1 MRPTGLGRA
10 YYWYLGAQAVSVGGT
25 MMGYT
30 ALFWLGLH
38 VRHGGGTALASID
51 AAMMLPMLLFSR
63 RAGMIVAARRS
74 RQVLI
79 CTQSLQAVAIA
90 AIGTLLAAALM
101 SIWILVPLCFAIGCI
116 QCVDVTARQMFMLDL
131 TGDQALRKGT
141 SQYAAATGLAKIA
154 GPGIAGLVI
163 AIGSQ
168 TAVFFADAGSFLA
181 VVAVLCL
188 LPAAGRSLARQ
199 PEQAAPRRFRWVL
212 DLPRQVQAAALMAL
226 LVGGFGWQFSVL
238 NPLIAKNVLHV
249 GASGFGLFGTCAAIG
264 GVLGSMYSSRQKNP
278 GRYEFIA
285 WSGLLGVAECIAA
298 AMPAAW
304 AYDAVLLVIGAA
316 MQLFAVS
323 ATVYVQQAASKEQR
337 GPALS
342 AYNSAFMGFVPA
354 GAFVVV
360 AIAATIGTRW
370 ALILPGLAIAVTAAA
385 LGAMASRQAPA
396 VASGTPQPHNPRT
409 APP

>member
-1 MRPTGLGRA
+1 MRRAGLGQA
-10 YYWYLGAQAVSVGGT
+10 YYWYLGAQVLSVGGT
-25 MMGYT
+25 MMGFT

-63 RAGMIVAARRS
+63 RAAVIVTRRQP
-74 RQVLI
+74 RRVLA
-79 CTQSLQAVAIA
+79 CTQSLQAAGPA
-90 AIGTLLAAALM
+90 AIGSLLAAGLM
-101 SIWILVPLCFAIGCI
+101 SIWILLPLCFAIGCV
-116 QCVDVTARQMFMLDL
+116 QCVDVTARQMFMRDL
-131 TGDQALRKGT
+131 TGDDALRKGT
-141 SQYAAATGLAKIA
+141 SQYAAAVGLAKIA
-154 GPGIAGLVI
+154 GPGVAGLVI

-168 TAVFFADAGSFLA
+168 AAVFFADAGTFLA

-188 LPAAGRSLARQ
+188 LPGASRVPAPNR
-199 PEQAAPRRFRWVL
+199 EQAAPRRFRWVL

-249 GASGFGLFGTCAAIG
+249 GARGFGLFGTCAAVG
-264 GVLGSMYSSRQKNP
+264 AVLGSMYSSRRQNP
-278 GRYEFIA
+278 RQHEFLA
-285 WSGLLGVAECIAA
+285 WSALFGVGECVAA

-304 AYDAVLLVIGAA
+304 AYDVVLVAAGAA

-323 ATVYVQQAASKEQR
+323 ATVYVQQAASPDQR
-337 GPALS
+337 GAALT

-360 AIAATIGTRW
+360 AIAGTIGTRW
-370 ALILPGLAIAVTAAA
+370 ALILPGLAIAVVAVGLSAATSRRDA
-385 LGAMASRQAPA
+385 ASPA
-396 VASGTPQPHNPRT
+396 AHRWAS
-409 APP
+409 